1 LTRRSDKVLVAG
13 TATNPLESLIW
24 RNLLC
29 EWHLTLRASEDGDRH
44 GCFSRIFC
52 HFRFCSPLLLN
63 LGLRFAHQKSLCYKN
78 VTFDRTHHK
87 FQNFNTTRGFMS
99 TRILAALLF
108 SPLLLS
114 CGDEGTISYKEKMPP
129 AVPGNLEAVA
139 GSQQITLTWN
149 TVSNASSYRIYW
161 NTQEITEN
169 LKQITDAEGDP
180 NATITVQTIK
190 DVVTN
195 PYVHTGLTPGTTYY
209 YRVAAFNKALS
220 KGLSNVDASA
230 IPNP

>member
-1 LTRRSDKVLVAG
+1 
-13 TATNPLESLIW
+13 
-24 RNLLC
+24 
-29 EWHLTLRASEDGDRH
+29 
-44 GCFSRIFC
+44 
-52 HFRFCSPLLLN
+52 
-63 LGLRFAHQKSLCYKN
+63 
-78 VTFDRTHHK
+78 
-87 FQNFNTTRGFMS
+87 MS

-108 SPLLLS
+108 SPLLFN

-139 GSQQITLTWN
+139 GSQQITLTWS

-209 YRVAAFNKALS
+209 YRVAAFNQAGS
-220 KGLSNVDASA
+220 KGLSAEAPGTA
-230 IPNP
+230 IP